1 MAAGARGIAD
11 ADCGSLAVPAL
22 HITDGTADA
31 ALAITAVAARAAD
44 HLMEGG
50 RT

>member
-1 MAAGARGIAD
+1 MIKLLYQTVGMRGA
-11 ADCGSLAVPAL
+11 AL

-31 ALAITAVAARAAD
+31 ALAIMAVAARAAG

-50 RT
+50 RI